1 MLLPPLME
9 WMRVA
14 ITYAEHRRSLT
25 VDSGDIRQAARLL
38 LPGLDCEPRQL
49 KYGTR
54 KERGGRAPASMPSPR
69 PSPLFPPSP
78 GDWEG

>member
-1 MLLPPLME
+1 MLPPLME

-38 LPGLDCEPRQL
+38 LPGGVVE
-49 KYGTR
+49 T
-54 KERGGRAPASMPSPR
+54 EVTAPVCVAETVVVGQVPDAYLNLNS
-69 PSPLFPPSP
+69 
-78 GDWEG
+78 